1 MVTAA
6 RSIEHRRIE
15 ELSSWERGLR
25 QQLLL
30 LAGTAIPYGKA
41 RAHVRDP
48 TEDVPPVAVRV
59 HGLKEDAAMAA
70 VDDAPAVVAAAAER
84 LQQQRGGC
92 GGGDE
97 ARPAGAVVVDVAE
110 KGRRSVEGA
119 VAAAEG
125 AVAEQAAPGLADKG
139 GTHECRGIVRR
150 DADQDLADQV
160 GREIR
165 RRWSHGVQ
173 VVTLI
178 RGFGCILSQAVPR

>member
-1 MVTAA
+1 MFLQA
-6 RSIEHRRIE
+6 
-15 ELSSWERGLR
+15 
-25 QQLLL
+25 
-30 LAGTAIPYGKA
+30 
-41 RAHVRDP
+41 
-48 TEDVPPVAVRV
+48 PVAVGV

-84 LQQQRGGC
+84 LQRHRRGC

-97 ARPAGAVVVDVAE
+97 ARPADAVVVDVAE

-165 RRWSHGVQ
+165 RRRSHGVQ
-173 VVTLI
+173 VATLI
-178 RGFGCILSQAVPR
+178 RGFRCMYNMDQIFGSG